1 MSTSLAHCSHQSRT
15 DTPCRMTRS
24 RSVSIVMRMVLFVA
38 KLGSICSS
46 ASHFRDTFPATFW
59 LVSWPRLNANASCSE
74 SGLNVL
80 KNRLI
85 SFELLL
91 GVAMDRQAK
100 HLLEFCPF
108 RMDLDERVL
117 MRDRETITLS
127 PKAFETLLVLV
138 QHSERVVLKDDL
150 MKTLWPDTFVEE
162 SNLSQHIFQLRKALG
177 DKAHDP
183 EYIVT
188 VPGRGY
194 RFAQKVAEL
203 TEPDGDLIVHSRS
216 VQSVTVEETESTAAT
231 ALIARFRQRPWSWM
245 VGAAAVVALLGLA
258 S

>member
-46 ASHFRDTFPATFW
+46 AGHFRDTFPATFW

-100 HLLEFCPF
+100 HLLEFGPF

-150 MKTLWPDTFVEE
+150 MKTCGRIPSWKSPTSVSTSFSSGKPWETRPTIRNTSSRYRGEVTA
-162 SNLSQHIFQLRKALG
+162 SPCRSRK
-177 DKAHDP
+177 
-183 EYIVT
+183 
-188 VPGRGY
+188 
-194 RFAQKVAEL
+194 
-203 TEPDGDLIVHSRS
+203 SRNR
-216 VQSVTVEETESTAAT
+216 TA
-231 ALIARFRQRPWSWM
+231 I
-245 VGAAAVVALLGLA
+245 
-258 S
+258 